1 MRKKK
6 VLKLGD
12 GFISTGEA
20 AKMLRISRSS
30 VNRYPSRGILIGE
43 KHPIT
48 NLRSI
53 KKASVLALMKEH
65 GMKWEE
71 QAITQLR
78 SKSNPS
84 EGADIVGQGA
94 ENETKSLSPHCG

>member
-30 VNRYPSRGILIGE
+30 VNRYLSRGILTGE

-53 KKASVLALMKEH
+53 KKASVLALMEKH
-65 GMKWEE
+65 AMKWEE
-71 QAITQLR
+71 QIELQG
-78 SKSNPS
+78 KSDSGERTN
-84 EGADIVGQGA
+84 AVGQGA
-94 ENETKSLSPHCG
+94 ENDTKKLSPHCG